1 MNINKKNGDKIF
13 IFCFVYLCSIIFL
26 TLCAPLISPYDPNEQ
41 DIMNKLQH
49 PSIQHWLGTDQLGRD
64 ILSRLL
70 HGGRTTLLF
79 SISTTIIVILI
90 GLFLAYLS
98 IMYSRKLD
106 YIISFF
112 TNTLLSIPSEMV
124 TLILIGI
131 LGTNIPTIF
140 LAITLSKIPWYVKMF
155 REEINYYK
163 EKNYIKF
170 SIISG
175 KSKIWI
181 MKNHLF
187 FNLFDSIVV
196 YSTLNLSS
204 IIVSISALSFLGIG
218 IQPPKS
224 EWGMMLNDA
233 RNVITTDSW
242 QIIPVGITLFLT
254 LSTINYLGDKIVE
267 HRILGKG
274 KIKNGNINESFKY

>member
-13 IFCFVYLCSIIFL
+13 IFCFIYLCSIIFL

-49 PSIQHWLGTDQLGRD
+49 PSVQHWLGTDQLGRD

>member
-1 MNINKKNGDKIF
+1 MNINKKNGDKLF
-13 IFCFVYLCSIIFL
+13 IFCFIYLCSIIFL

-49 PSIQHWLGTDQLGRD
+49 PSVQHWLGTDQLGRD

>member
-1 MNINKKNGDKIF
+1 
-13 IFCFVYLCSIIFL
+13 
-26 TLCAPLISPYDPNEQ
+26 
-41 DIMNKLQH
+41 
-49 PSIQHWLGTDQLGRD
+49 
-64 ILSRLL
+64 
-70 HGGRTTLLF
+70 
-79 SISTTIIVILI
+79 
-90 GLFLAYLS
+90 LFLAYLS

-140 LAITLSKIPWYVKMF
+140 LAITLSKIPWYIKMF

-170 SIISG
+170 SLISG

-181 MKNHLF
+181 MRNHLF

-233 RNVITTDSW
+233 RNVITTDNW
-242 QIIPVGITLFLT
+242 QIVPVGITLFLT
-254 LSTINYLGDKIVE
+254 LSTINYLGDTIVE
-267 HRILGKG
+267 RRILGKG
-274 KIKNGNINESFKY
+274 KMKNGNINESVKY

>member
-1 MNINKKNGDKIF
+1 MNINKKNKDKIF
-13 IFCFVYLCSIIFL
+13 IFCFIYLCSIIFL

-49 PSIQHWLGTDQLGRD
+49 PSVQHWLGTDQLGRD

-70 HGGRTTLLF
+70 YGGRTTLLF

-140 LAITLSKIPWYVKMF
+140 LAITLSKIPWYIKMF

-170 SIISG
+170 SLISG

-233 RNVITTDSW
+233 RNVITTDNW
-242 QIIPVGITLFLT
+242 QIVPVGITLFLT

-267 HRILGKG
+267 RRILGKG
-274 KIKNGNINESFKY
+274 KIENGNINESFKY